1 MFYSINHKIEWI
13 GWILNNLIVLKYKFH
28 HLKYLSFNFPVE
40 SLCKKGIESF
50 AYGSGPHV
58 LAITKEGE
66 LFSWGHNGY
75 CQLGNGGTNQGLSPG
90 LISSNLI
97 GRKVT
102 EVACGSHHSMAL
114 TNEGEVIKI
123 FYISFYKYS
132 KKCFYSAVLLF
143 MDYFI

>member
-1 MFYSINHKIEWI
+1 MNY
-13 GWILNNLIVLKYKFH
+13 LNFFH
-28 HLKYLSFNFPVE
+28 FNFSVE

-58 LAITKEGE
+58 LAITKDGE
-66 LFSWGHNGY
+66 LYSWGHNGY

-114 TNEGEVIKI
+114 TNEGEVSRI
-123 FYISFYKYS
+123 FCISFYQYYKKY
-132 KKCFYSAVLLF
+132 FYV
-143 MDYFI
+143 

>member
-1 MFYSINHKIEWI
+1 MVVLKLWNLHH
-13 GWILNNLIVLKYKFH
+13 ILNF
-28 HLKYLSFNFPVE
+28 SVE
-40 SLCKKGIESF
+40 NLCKKGIESF

-66 LFSWGHNGY
+66 LYSWGHNGY

-97 GRKVT
+97 GRKVI

-114 TNEGEVIKI
+114 TNEGEVNRI
-123 FYISFYKYS
+123 FL
-132 KKCFYSAVLLF
+132 FYS
-143 MDYFI
+143 IS

>member
-1 MFYSINHKIEWI
+1 MVQNLLVFKIP
-13 GWILNNLIVLKYKFH
+13 LF
-28 HLKYLSFNFPVE
+28 FNFLVE

-58 LAITKEGE
+58 LAITKDGE
-66 LFSWGHNGY
+66 LYSWGHNGY

-114 TNEGEVIKI
+114 TNEGEVNQNLLYFFFIIIMKVFYSGSLNPTLI
-123 FYISFYKYS
+123 YISVGDCLK
-132 KKCFYSAVLLF
+132 
-143 MDYFI
+143 IINI